1 MKIGLIGNVKKIGDA
16 SVIENLVLSLR
27 ECGHF
32 VTMFSA
38 YHEINGV
45 DLVIVLGGDGAILHA
60 ATVAAPQGI
69 ALMGVNY
76 GHLGFLTE
84 LEKEEINNV
93 LHTLK
98 PNEENV
104 LRLRFGLNGEKPMSL
119 KEVGDVCNLT
129 KEHIRQ
135 IEKHAILRMQHVTR
149 ARRLESYVS

>member
-93 LHTLK
+93 VDIVTAY
-98 PNEENV
+98 EN
-104 LRLRFGLNGEKPMSL
+104 GKCKILNRSLLQVEVDGE
-119 KEVGDVCNLT
+119 T
-129 KEHIRQ
+129 YY
-135 IEKHAILRMQHVTR
+135 A
-149 ARRLESYVS
+149 